1 MNSTDGTGCGSS
13 RLSRFDAAGAVL
25 AAQTMAPK
33 QEPTKR
39 AATEAANHWCV
50 RCADSDGKYTRQT
63 AVETMP
69 YEKASH
75 LAPEPPAKQAL
86 PGGRSPVQH
95 LEVGAEEGGQR
106 LDKYVSRHLEG
117 VPRSRVFRLIRKGE
131 VRVNGRRAS
140 PETRLEIS
148 DRIRLPPVR
157 LPSSDSDART
167 GAQLPTATLRAQ
179 TENAIVYE
187 DDRLLVLDKPA
198 GIAVHGGSGV
208 SFGVIEVLRALR
220 PNQPLEL
227 VHRLDRDT
235 SGCLLVAR
243 HAGTLRTLHALMREG
258 VVEKRY
264 LTLLRGRWELGSKR
278 IDVPLRTDTRV
289 GGERT
294 VLPSGSGK
302 AAVSEFRPVQF
313 FGRTATLMEVTL
325 LTGRTHQIR
334 VHAAHAG
341 HPVAGDEKYGDEAF
355 NAELRGLGLS
365 RMFLH
370 AHSLSFTW
378 PQGAPFSINTP
389 LPPDLKALLDAL
401 SAHAGGLRG
410 APLRA
415 GGNPRRA
422 ARRPA
427 R

>member
-1 MNSTDGTGCGSS
+1 
-13 RLSRFDAAGAVL
+13 
-25 AAQTMAPK
+25 MAPN

-39 AATEAANHWCV
+39 AAAEAANHWCV
-50 RCADSDGKYTRQT
+50 RCADSDVEYTRQT
-63 AVETMP
+63 AVETMS
-69 YEKASH
+69 YEKTPQRAQ
-75 LAPEPPAKQAL
+75 EPRGAGQPPQGA
-86 PGGRSPVQH
+86 RRPVQH
-95 LEVGAEEGGQR
+95 LEVALDEAGQR
-106 LDKYVSRHLEG
+106 LDKYVSQRLPG
-117 VPRSRVFRLIRKGE
+117 VPRSRVYRLIRKGE

-140 PETRLEIS
+140 PETRLEVS
-148 DRIRLPPVR
+148 DRIRLPPFR
-157 LPSSDSDART
+157 LPSGEPRG
-167 GAQLPTATLRAQ
+167 GAGGTMPAATLRAR
-179 TENAIVYE
+179 TEEAIVYE

-208 SFGVIEVLRALR
+208 SFGVIEILRAQR
-220 PNQPLEL
+220 PHQPLEL

-258 VVEKRY
+258 AVEKRY
-264 LTLLRGRWELGSKR
+264 LTLLRGRWELGTRR

-294 VLPSGSGK
+294 VRPSASGK
-302 AAVSEFRPVQF
+302 EAISEFRPVQF
-313 FGRTATLMEVTL
+313 FGRTATLMEITL
-325 LTGRTHQIR
+325 HTGRTHQIR
-334 VHAAHAG
+334 VHAVHAG

-355 NAELRGLGLS
+355 NADLRALGLS

-401 SAHAGGLRG
+401 SAHAGGSRG
-410 APLRA
+410 APLKA
-415 GGNPRRA
+415 GGNPRSVV
-422 ARRPA
+422 RRPA